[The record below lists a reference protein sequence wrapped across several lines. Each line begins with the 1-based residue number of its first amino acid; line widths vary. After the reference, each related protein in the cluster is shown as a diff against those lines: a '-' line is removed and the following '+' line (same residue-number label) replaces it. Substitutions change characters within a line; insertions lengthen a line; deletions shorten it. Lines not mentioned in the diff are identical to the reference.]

1 MAVTVA
7 IPERYVETLAPLG
20 RLEETVGLALQRYAI
35 DRIAAR
41 IAELCQRDRNFQAKY
56 GCDYGV
62 FVERT
67 ASDEEFLQEIEATIS
82 KTWELDLAEWEFCH
96 KGIEDWTQRLQ
107 IILLEQGPWPIE
119 IQTRYKV

>member
-1 MAVTVA
+1 
-7 IPERYVETLAPLG
+7 
-20 RLEETVGLALQRYAI
+20 
-35 DRIAAR
+35 
-41 IAELCQRDRNFQAKY
+41 FQAKY

>member
-20 RLEETVGLALQRYAI
+20 RLEETVDLALQRYAI
-35 DRIAAR
+35 ERITAR
-41 IAELCQRDRNFQAKY
+41 IAELRRRDRNFQAKY
-56 GCDYGV
+56 GCDYEA

-67 ASDEEFLQEIEATIS
+67 ISDEEFVREIEATIS

-96 KGIEDWTQRLQ
+96 KGIEDWAQRLQ
-107 IILLEQGPWPIE
+107 TILLE
-119 IQTRYKV
+119 